1 MVKFINKLTGTEML
15 VADDRAKEYEEAGHL
30 LASDVSDSESPA
42 SSSESESESLST
54 SESESESTSE
64 ASSETATTQK
74 NKGSKNTRS
83 KAE

>member
-30 LASDVSDSESPA
+30 LASNVSDSESPA
-42 SSSESESESLST
+42 SS

-74 NKGSKNTRS
+74 NKGSKSTRS
-83 KAE
+83 KAK